1 MYCMKKLVDSQS
13 TLSVPVQDFTSSL
26 LLLVLLSLL
35 RAHMGT
41 VGVILPSKAEVLWFT
56 SQHIQALHHR
66 GSHNI
71 DLEVALC
78 VTMVLGLRSALRQ
91 CLSVDVLLL
100 KWWRVGPLKRERKN
114 TKEVTGNDPIY
125 SRAY

>member
-1 MYCMKKLVDSQS
+1 MYPMKKLVDCQS
-13 TLSVPVQDFTSSL
+13 TLSIPVQDFTIS

-35 RAHMGT
+35 RTHMGT
-41 VGVILPSKAEVLWFT
+41 VGVIPPSKAEVLWFT

-66 GSHNI
+66 ESHNI

-78 VTMVLGLRSALRQ
+78 VTMVLELRSALRQ

-100 KWWRVGPLKRERKN
+100 K
-114 TKEVTGNDPIY
+114 
-125 SRAY
+125 